1 MSNIYPFGTSTD
13 SPTINLLPI
22 RAFGCDVVDFNVAA
36 DWSAQAGSLSFT
48 IIENPAL
55 EDRVTVP
62 VLGTPHLFE
71 LKKLND
77 NNEEEVIFEYIGI
90 VESFSRNATNS
101 SKTYQVSLT
110 SPLTILDSAQV
121 ILDGYV
127 GLGGSIEGSSEFGEL
142 TAYDFGHKNSS
153 IITSEDAG
161 TYHWFNVSNL
171 INAFGILENDDSTYS
186 CPFKFDNLGQPEL
199 YGDFG
204 FSGNSEDGMPL
215 IKLMYALHLGIN
227 HLPANT
233 DSKKSK
239 LLGGNLLYGRH
250 NYNVISDPQGVPYYY
265 HFDALGLYEQLST
278 VLGPQYRVSGPSKS
292 IRELISELCEE
303 ANLEF
308 YCYIDIGA
316 NTGIGEA
323 PLQEEDPN
331 WSQPATSNWGLNPE
345 KFTNGGKYGGTI
357 RVQTVNKNSF
367 INLSRPFSNI
377 AYNLI
382 GLETPDIKD
391 AIWTSATGVH
401 PGKRPIN
408 NTDYGIPDSS
418 NTTYSDP
425 LDSQGI
431 ENDFEGFTDVGTET
445 VAGGGKFPLATQY
458 WDSGKLND
466 LKISNS
472 DISIA
477 LSDSVTMKV
486 VTGGYQ
492 TRLVKVPR
500 QYLKH
505 YWGDIILPN
514 ASDPRETADTET
526 DSLGLNETSTRKIP
540 VVTPLLDPRDV
551 DDFILID
558 MHSIF
563 GNATIEGVLQNG
575 IYAASMYEIRIAMN
589 DDTFDRWYSFMEKFK
604 HTKIKNIKD
613 YYFPNCTSDTGY
625 SSRENMMG
633 FLNDAGGAG
642 YASLNAATN
651 HGNNFTN
658 SDTNT
663 KNYKINKN
671 ANGADKKS
679 ILASRTPNSG
689 IPCWQA
695 EYYVKSKLMGQ
706 MFSKI
711 KEIGLTHYGKSWYV
725 PVPYFRTKEDLDGN
739 NLVGNF
745 TRSWELNESAYV
757 EPSLYYDARVPQSNL
772 FIQNGKVLPFV
783 NYDHNFVYPSGNDAC
798 VYDESY
804 VQSLTSSIDGK
815 NSQVFNFSEYSFD
828 QLAITKFNNS
838 ETIIHSAP
846 ESIDSKY
853 SFLPY
858 AYESYYDRT
867 KIPFTD
873 LTDGQRKYFPS
884 GNTSSS
890 LGPTSAGQGTYT
902 QSTSS
907 SPKINKNPGSTEY
920 ASFSLGVTR
929 PASDYIY
936 DTRIPSETS
945 HEFLE
950 EGVAGLLTLD
960 YSDNGRFCFPYVK
973 VTTGRVFLPALKEG
987 YQSSNAMGVMGSI
1000 DPLLAFIGISG
1011 TQPEPQN
1018 KRKPGRL
1025 AYQMV
1030 KNDLLLTLDPFPPC
1044 ASPKSINYPQIS
1056 TRYVYGPWMTSL
1068 ESVSF
1073 RGKIEYEQDD
1083 SLVPENFL
1091 IPTNFGEFGDFTLSQ
1106 TSGLTGLDLAA
1117 QGRANSIDNFSLFA
1131 VEEGSFTIPAA
1142 PAISRIGDSLYG
1154 LQQVTDIRVSV
1165 RNDNISTSYSFKTL
1179 SPRFGKNTRFAEKKL
1194 TKLSNKVKKIK
1205 LR

>member
-391 AIWTSATGVH
+391 AIWSFAGM
-401 PGKRPIN
+401 N
-408 NTDYGIPDSS
+408 SS
-418 NTTYSDP
+418 GRS
-425 LDSQGI
+425 
-431 ENDFEGFTDVGTET
+431 
-445 VAGGGKFPLATQY
+445 
-458 WDSGKLND
+458 
-466 LKISNS
+466 
-472 DISIA
+472 
-477 LSDSVTMKV
+477 
-486 VTGGYQ
+486 
-492 TRLVKVPR
+492 
-500 QYLKH
+500 
-505 YWGDIILPN
+505 PN
-514 ASDPRETADTET
+514 
-526 DSLGLNETSTRKIP
+526 
-540 VVTPLLDPRDV
+540 
-551 DDFILID
+551 
-558 MHSIF
+558 SIF
-563 GNATIEGVLQNG
+563 
-575 IYAASMYEIRIAMN
+575 
-589 DDTFDRWYSFMEKFK
+589 
-604 HTKIKNIKD
+604 NIW
-613 YYFPNCTSDTGY
+613 
-625 SSRENMMG
+625 
-633 FLNDAGGAG
+633 
-642 YASLNAATN
+642 SL
-651 HGNNFTN
+651 
-658 SDTNT
+658 
-663 KNYKINKN
+663 
-671 ANGADKKS
+671 
-679 ILASRTPNSG
+679 
-689 IPCWQA
+689 
-695 EYYVKSKLMGQ
+695 
-706 MFSKI
+706 
-711 KEIGLTHYGKSWYV
+711 
-725 PVPYFRTKEDLDGN
+725 
-739 NLVGNF
+739 
-745 TRSWELNESAYV
+745 
-757 EPSLYYDARVPQSNL
+757 
-772 FIQNGKVLPFV
+772 
-783 NYDHNFVYPSGNDAC
+783 
-798 VYDESY
+798 
-804 VQSLTSSIDGK
+804 
-815 NSQVFNFSEYSFD
+815 
-828 QLAITKFNNS
+828 
-838 ETIIHSAP
+838 
-846 ESIDSKY
+846 
-853 SFLPY
+853 
-858 AYESYYDRT
+858 
-867 KIPFTD
+867 
-873 LTDGQRKYFPS
+873 
-884 GNTSSS
+884 
-890 LGPTSAGQGTYT
+890 
-902 QSTSS
+902 
-907 SPKINKNPGSTEY
+907 
-920 ASFSLGVTR
+920 
-929 PASDYIY
+929 
-936 DTRIPSETS
+936 
-945 HEFLE
+945 
-950 EGVAGLLTLD
+950 
-960 YSDNGRFCFPYVK
+960 
-973 VTTGRVFLPALKEG
+973 
-987 YQSSNAMGVMGSI
+987 
-1000 DPLLAFIGISG
+1000 
-1011 TQPEPQN
+1011 
-1018 KRKPGRL
+1018 
-1025 AYQMV
+1025 
-1030 KNDLLLTLDPFPPC
+1030 
-1044 ASPKSINYPQIS
+1044 
-1056 TRYVYGPWMTSL
+1056 
-1068 ESVSF
+1068 
-1073 RGKIEYEQDD
+1073 
-1083 SLVPENFL
+1083 
-1091 IPTNFGEFGDFTLSQ
+1091 
-1106 TSGLTGLDLAA
+1106 
-1117 QGRANSIDNFSLFA
+1117 
-1131 VEEGSFTIPAA
+1131 
-1142 PAISRIGDSLYG
+1142 
-1154 LQQVTDIRVSV
+1154 
-1165 RNDNISTSYSFKTL
+1165 
-1179 SPRFGKNTRFAEKKL
+1179 
-1194 TKLSNKVKKIK
+1194 
-1205 LR
+1205 